1 MRKKKR
7 RDFLLIEK
15 GDLILWNEIIHRIYC
30 MENFDEM
37 RHTVLHLIQPIIPYK
52 LASFYLASNQPEH
65 LLCKPVGIN
74 ITDAQL
80 QSYLDDLEEIDYT
93 RWIFMSGKS
102 MAYRE
107 TDLLSDSKREG
118 DAYYKQ
124 LYEPSGMHFSLQL
137 SIAYQDTF
145 LGIISFYRT
154 REDGDFTDDELFLL
168 DSLKEHLAFRLHQ
181 QAVSAQIGT
190 LVLKGKTHYD
200 TADYITKYHLT
211 IREIEVL
218 GLLLGG
224 LSNDKIC
231 EVLVVSPHTL
241 KKHALNI
248 YKKLG
253 VKNRWELFNMD
264 I

>member
-1 MRKKKR
+1 
-7 RDFLLIEK
+7 LIEK
-15 GDLILWNEIIHRIYC
+15 SDLILWNEIIHRIYS

-37 RHTVLHLIQPIIPYK
+37 RRTVLQMIKSIIPYN
-52 LASFYLASNQPEH
+52 LASFYLASNSPEH
-65 LLCKPVGIN
+65 MQCKPVGVN
-74 ITDAQL
+74 ITDEQL
-80 QSYLDDLEEIDYT
+80 QEYLDEYEEIDYT

-107 TDLLSDSKREG
+107 TDLFSDAKRES
-118 DAYYKQ
+118 DAYYKR
-124 LYEPSGMHFSLQL
+124 LYEPSGIHYSLQL

-145 LGIISFYRT
+145 LGIISLYRS
-154 REDGDFTDDELFLL
+154 RDDGDFSDDELFLM
-168 DSLKEHLAFRLHQ
+168 DSLKDHFAFRLHQ

-231 EVLVVSPHTL
+231 DVLVVSPHTL

-253 VKNRWELFNMD
+253 VKNRWELFNLD